1 MSALDRPWAINW
13 DVTYACPL
21 RCAHCYSESGRRASR
36 QLSLEDM
43 FRVADALIS
52 LKPQSI
58 QFSGGEP
65 LLVKGVFQV
74 AERIAQAGI
83 PVILYTSGWLL
94 DERLVAD
101 VARIFS
107 QVHLS
112 LDGATAKV
120 HDTVRAKPGSFER
133 AMKALGLLNEAVR
146 EQRQRGGKVL
156 TFGIDG
162 VVVRSNFHQL
172 EEYCTAIV
180 PRFPELKFLSLGAAV
195 PSGLANRPGYAD
207 HELLTDDQLWL
218 LGSGGFTR
226 YLQTLAP
233 ASVKVSTTDGLLLQ
247 MHPDHI
253 ASGRALRGLMHVEPD
268 GAVRSM
274 PIYEGTVGNLLEE
287 PAQVLWERALARHL
301 DPYLAETLGPVRT
314 MKEWAKAAR
323 RIDLHYGSDQVR
335 ARIFLRQN
343 YRPPR
348 PSDSGILGVV
358 RRTPPPGRDLGPAH
372 APVH

>member
-1 MSALDRPWAINW
+1 
-13 DVTYACPL
+13 
-21 RCAHCYSESGRRASR
+21 
-36 QLSLEDM
+36 M
-43 FRVADALIS
+43 FRVADALVS

-65 LLVKGVFQV
+65 LLVKGIFQV
-74 AERIAQAGI
+74 AERIAQSGI

-94 DERLVAD
+94 DEKLVAD
-101 VARIFS
+101 VARVFT
-107 QVHLS
+107 QVHIS
-112 LDGATAKV
+112 VDGATAKV

-146 EQRQRGGKVL
+146 AQRQRGGKAL
-156 TFGIDG
+156 TFGIDC

-172 EEYCTAIV
+172 EEFCTSIA
-180 PRFPELKFLSLGAAV
+180 PRFSELKFLSLGAAV

-218 LGSGGFTR
+218 LGSSGFSR
-226 YLQTLAP
+226 YLQSLAP

-247 MHPDHI
+247 MHPDHV

-274 PIYEGTVGNLLEE
+274 PIYEGTVGNLLNE

-301 DPYLAETLGPVRT
+301 DPYLAETLRPVRT

-343 YRPPR
+343 YRPR
-348 PSDSGILGVV
+348 PSEPVGLGKM
-358 RRTPPPGRDLGPAH
+358 RREPPPGWGPGPVH

>member
-21 RCAHCYSESGRRASR
+21 RCTHCYSESGRRASR

-43 FRVADALIS
+43 LRVADAFIS
-52 LKPQSI
+52 LRPRTI
-58 QFSGGEP
+58 QLSGGEP
-65 LLVKGVFQV
+65 LLVKGIFQV
-74 AERIAQAGI
+74 AERISQAGI
-83 PVILYTSGWLL
+83 PVTLYTSGWLL
-94 DERLVAD
+94 DERMVAD
-101 VARIFS
+101 VLRVFS
-107 QVHLS
+107 RVHVS
-112 LDGATAKV
+112 VDGATAKV

-133 AMKALGLLNEAVR
+133 AMKALGLLDEAVR
-146 EQRQRGGKVL
+146 EQRERGEKGL

-172 EEYCTAIV
+172 EEFCTTLA
-180 PRFPELKFLSLGAAV
+180 PRFPQARFLSLGAAV
-195 PSGLANRPGYAD
+195 PSGLANRPGFAD

-218 LGSGGFTR
+218 LGSPGFTR
-226 YLQTLAP
+226 YLQSLAP
-233 ASVKVSTTDGLLLQ
+233 SSVRVDTTDGLFLQ

-253 ASGRALRGLMHVEPD
+253 ASGKALRGLMHVEPD

-274 PIYEGTVGNLLEE
+274 PIYEGTVGNLLSE

-323 RIDLHYGSDQVR
+323 RIDLHYGSDQTR
-335 ARIFLRQN
+335 ARIYLRQN
-343 YRPPR
+343 YRPR
-348 PSDSGILGVV
+348 PSEPGVLGMV
-358 RRTPPPGRDLGPAH
+358 RREPPPGWGPGPTHAPAH
-372 APVH
+372 